1 MTARKQRMTSASK
14 AMTPDGTSAPPS
26 SSPSLG
32 ELVGAG
38 SAPRG
43 GRSSS
48 ASADDRISWR
58 LVLPAFVAIVVV
70 GAALGMLARSVVDAI
85 RIVSFVL
92 IGAAVIMIAVAL
104 VLYLRNRRRAAV
116 PATATSAEA
125 APATRAADPSYVTSN
140 ARPAEARV
148 DVIAQVP
155 AASNGTAAYGS
166 AANGVAAGAAGVAN
180 GAGQPNTNAGT
191 RAGQLAPAAAASVA
205 RPPVPQVARA
215 EVLDAIAPYAEVI
228 GRPVYYN
235 ETVEA
240 RNVAGD
246 DHLASDLAA
255 AGPAASPPPPPP
267 PPKATVPPPPP
278 PVPSPTVNQP
288 VDVSART
295 APAPTQTTPA
305 AVQAPVPVASVPAP
319 AVAAVVAAAPAS
331 AHVAAPT
338 GPPPPPAP
346 APAAAPVPAMA
357 EAMVPSDDVPGWS
370 RSSAIP
376 AARANPAPERASA
389 EMAARSAVGSVA
401 PVIVYRYRK
410 WVLGQMVPGAP
421 FEAVTV
427 DRSPD
432 EWLLLST
439 CGVATLMAWTHED
452 HHFTYPVETW
462 ADEILPAHGVRIRD
476 RELAVDL
483 LLAAALHAGGIDSVP
498 TDRLRRY
505 QASDLVT
512 AMASIHVGLLRLY
525 CGLGRIGPER
535 VLADQYGIGPGDIPL
550 H

>member
-1 MTARKQRMTSASK
+1 
-14 AMTPDGTSAPPS
+14 
-26 SSPSLG
+26 
-32 ELVGAG
+32 
-38 SAPRG
+38 
-43 GRSSS
+43 
-48 ASADDRISWR
+48 
-58 LVLPAFVAIVVV
+58 
-70 GAALGMLARSVVDAI
+70 MLARSVVDAI

-104 VLYLRNRRRAAV
+104 VLLLRSRRRAATQA
-116 PATATSAEA
+116 ATAGVEP
-125 APATRAADPSYVTSN
+125 APATMAVDSPAVTSP
-140 ARPAEARV
+140 ARPAEAGV

-155 AASNGTAAYGS
+155 VASNGTSAYGS
-166 AANGVAAGAAGVAN
+166 AANRAAAGGAALAN
-180 GAGQPNTNAGT
+180 GAAQPNAG
-191 RAGQLAPAAAASVA
+191 AGVGHVAPVAASAVA
-205 RPPVPQVARA
+205 PPPVPHAARA
-215 EVLDAIAPYAEVI
+215 EVLDAIAPYAEVV

-246 DHLASDLAA
+246 DHLASELAA
-255 AGPAASPPPPPP
+255 TGSAAPPPPPP
-267 PPKATVPPPPP
+267 PLKGTVPPPPP
-278 PVPSPTVNQP
+278 PVPSPAVNEP
-288 VDVSART
+288 VGISART
-295 APAPTQTTPA
+295 APVPTAP
-305 AVQAPVPVASVPAP
+305 VVGQAPVPAASVPVPAVAAAAVARAAVAP
-319 AVAAVVAAAPAS
+319 AVAAAAVATAPAP
-331 AHVAAPT
+331 AAQVAAPT
-338 GPPPPPAP
+338 GPPPPPPPVSAP
-346 APAAAPVPAMA
+346 TPLMA

-498 TDRLRRY
+498 TERLRRY